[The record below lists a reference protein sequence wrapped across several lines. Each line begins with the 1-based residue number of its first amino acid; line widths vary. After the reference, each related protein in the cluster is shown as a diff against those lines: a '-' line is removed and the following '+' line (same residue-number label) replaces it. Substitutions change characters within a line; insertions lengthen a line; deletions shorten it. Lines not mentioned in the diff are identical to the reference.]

1 MQNEKKYFINGIPK
15 LYHHLKEQ
23 GKEEEAKQLVKTFL
37 ATTFNEDLDDK
48 VQRFL
53 DIPGGLKPAD
63 MEYFKIY
70 WELMQLYING
80 LFYSTVVLSGVL
92 SERICYDILAQ
103 QKLVLEKKP
112 LTEDQISCL
121 YKMNLY
127 DIIQLLSKWKLIKD
141 ETRREMIEINNKR
154 NIYVHPSK
162 TVALEPEKDS
172 KEIIKRI
179 SKVLENQFEF
189 KYMS

>member
-1 MQNEKKYFINGIPK
+1 MTILQNEKKYFINGIPK

-92 SERICYDILAQ
+92 SERICYDIL
-103 QKLVLEKKP
+103 
-112 LTEDQISCL
+112 
-121 YKMNLY
+121 YKSSY
-127 DIIQLLSKWKLIKD
+127 
-141 ETRREMIEINNKR
+141 
-154 NIYVHPSK
+154 
-162 TVALEPEKDS
+162 
-172 KEIIKRI
+172 
-179 SKVLENQFEF
+179 
-189 KYMS
+189 